1 MIHVYG
7 IPNCD
12 SVKKALQWLKVQQVP
27 HQFHDFK
34 KEGVTKAQLEN
45 WLKQTSAAKLVN
57 KKGTTWRALSA
68 EEQAQADTKKGAV
81 ALMMEKTSV
90 IKRPVLLK
98 DEQVIAVGYDE
109 QLYAEKLK
117 G

>member
-7 IPNCD
+7 IPNCG
-12 SVKKALQWLKVQQVP
+12 SVKKALQWLTAQQVP

-45 WLKQTSAAKLVN
+45 WLKQTSLALLVN
-57 KKGTTWRALSA
+57 KKGTTWRTLSA
-68 EEQAQADTKKGAV
+68 EEQAQADNKKGAM
-81 ALMMEKTSV
+81 ALMMEKPSV
-90 IKRPVLLK
+90 IKRPVLVK
-98 DEQVIAVGYDE
+98 DDQVIAVGYDE
-109 QLYAEKLK
+109 ELYAEKLK